1 LFFTPREAA
10 ILVAEVVLPT
20 PPFWFAK
27 AIIFA
32 KITPAFF
39 PYYL

>member
-10 ILVAEVVLPT
+10 ILIAEVVLPT

-39 PYYL
+39 VYCL